1 VHAPFVAGELERISY
16 EESLRSLDKQEAV
29 LGEIRSRAGLLL
41 AASSLSASFLGEPA
55 LDRGS
60 TVLGVAALV
69 AFGLSLVASVYI
81 LLPKRNLVFSLAG
94 PRVFEELYEF
104 KGNAAEVHRRLA
116 YDLHRFWEQN
126 DEKLQRLFRA
136 FWLAALFLGLEVVLL
151 LISFAGTLG

>member
-1 VHAPFVAGELERISY
+1 MSY
-16 EESLRSLDKQEAV
+16 EQSLRSLDKREG
-29 LGEIRSRAGLLL
+29 LLDEIRSRAGLLL

-60 TVLGVAALV
+60 TVLGIAALV
-69 AFGLSLVASVYI
+69 AFAVSIAASVYI

-94 PRVFEELYEF
+94 PRVFEEPYEF
-104 KGNAAEVHRRLA
+104 DGDTGEVHRRLA

-126 DEKLQRLFRA
+126 DVKLQSLFRA
-136 FWLAALFLGLEVVLL
+136 FRVAALFLGLEVGLL